1 MNTEVY
7 DTYHVGTSHIA
18 DTMPS
23 GLTLYTEAI
32 ANAEIAYTL
41 TLADGQGLTW
51 TMDDDHDWTWTDT
64 IIRNAVRNETD
75 LHRLSQLLN
84 MYGIESHWCNHVE
97 TPATVKEPNII
108 AKENGITAICNG
120 HALVIHDAQGE
131 PGYSVGVL
139 FDKVAYDELRVM
151 CRLAVHTVAD
161 MDTDRAYTV
170 AVSMSRLFGGDVYTS
185 FTETRR

>member
-7 DTYHVGTSHIA
+7 DTYHVGASHIA

-32 ANAEIAYTL
+32 VNAEIAYTL

-51 TMDDDHDWTWTDT
+51 VRDNELEWTWTDA

-75 LHRLSQLLN
+75 LNRLGQLLG

-97 TPATVKEPNII
+97 TPSTVREPDVI

-131 PGYSVGVL
+131 SGRSVGVML
-139 FDKVAYDELRVM
+139 DKAVFEEMQAM
-151 CRLAVHTVAD
+151 CRMAVHSVAD
-161 MDTDRAYTV
+161 MGGDRAYIA
-170 AVSMSRLFGGDVYTS
+170 AVFISRLFGGDVYTS
-185 FTETRR
+185 LTETRQ

>member
-7 DTYHVGTSHIA
+7 NTYHVSAYHTA

-23 GLTLYTEAI
+23 GLTLYTQPI
-32 ANAEIAYTL
+32 VNVEIAYTL
-41 TLADGQGLTW
+41 MQSDGQGLTW
-51 TMDDDHDWTWTDT
+51 VRDNDQDWTWTDT
-64 IIRNAVRNETD
+64 IIRKAVRNETD
-75 LHRLSQLLN
+75 LNRLGQLLN

-97 TPATVKEPNII
+97 VDNPLKETNII

-131 PGYSVGVL
+131 SGRSVGVL

-170 AVSMSRLFGGDVYTS
+170 AVSISKLFGGDVYTT
-185 FTETRR
+185 FTETR

>member
-7 DTYHVGTSHIA
+7 DTYTVGSSHIA

-32 ANAEIAYTL
+32 VNAEIAYTL

-51 TMDDDHDWTWTDT
+51 TRDTDHDWTWTDT

-75 LHRLSQLLN
+75 LTRLSQLLN

-97 TPATVKEPNII
+97 TPATVKE
-108 AKENGITAICNG
+108 
-120 HALVIHDAQGE
+120 
-131 PGYSVGVL
+131 
-139 FDKVAYDELRVM
+139 
-151 CRLAVHTVAD
+151 
-161 MDTDRAYTV
+161 
-170 AVSMSRLFGGDVYTS
+170 
-185 FTETRR
+185 TRR

>member
-7 DTYHVGTSHIA
+7 DIYHVGASHIA

-32 ANAEIAYTL
+32 VNAEIAYTL

-51 TMDDDHDWTWTDT
+51 VRDNDHDWTWTDT
-64 IIRNAVRNETD
+64 IIRKAVRNETD
-75 LHRLSQLLN
+75 LNRLGQLLD

-97 TPATVKEPNII
+97 TPATVKESNII
-108 AKENGITAICNG
+108 ARENGITAICNG
-120 HALVIHDAQGE
+120 HTLVIHDAQGE
-131 PGYSVGVL
+131 SGRSVGVL

-170 AVSMSRLFGGDVYTS
+170 AVSISKLFGGDVYTT
-185 FTETRR
+185 FTETR